1 MILDRLK
8 RATWM
13 RLDLLDRWLLK
24 ELLGPLLFFIAL
36 FTLLLLTGGV
46 MFELVRQMVDKNL
59 PITVAAQVLLFSI
72 PRWLAFS
79 VPIGTLMAS
88 LFVFTRLSANNELTA
103 LRSLGITTKRMIS
116 AALALSM
123 AMTLFSFVLND
134 VVVPRS
140 ERYAEVSLKR
150 GLGQAIAN
158 KNGEDIIYPR
168 FGRRTGVAGKSA
180 DRGLLQLFYSRKFQ
194 DGEMKDVTVLDFSRS
209 GITQMLRADRAIW
222 NEHQAGWYFLDG
234 HILTLMANGSSAK
247 ADFKRYLYPLDSA
260 PQRLA
265 GIEEDAVNMT
275 VAEALQ
281 AQRLYEESGSI
292 KEARKIR
299 VRIQEK
305 FTVPMACLVFGLFG
319 ATLGAQPS
327 YRSSRSFSFVLTLG
341 IIAVYYVIGFS
352 FSSLGVKGTLPPI
365 LAAWLPVMLFLGA
378 GGLLLKQ
385 ASR

>member
-1 MILDRLK
+1 
-8 RATWM
+8 M

-24 ELLGPLLFFIAL
+24 ELFGPLLFFIAL

-59 PITVAAQVLLFSI
+59 PITIAAQVLLLSI

-79 VPIGTLMAS
+79 VPIGTLMSS

-103 LRSLGITTKRMIS
+103 LRSLGVTTKRIIS

-140 ERYAEVSLKR
+140 QRYAEVSLKR
-150 GLGQAIAN
+150 ALGRSLASET
-158 KNGEDIIYPR
+158 GSDVIYPR
-168 FGRRTGVAGKSA
+168 FGRGFASDGETTDKT
-180 DRGLLQLFYSRKFQ
+180 LLQLFYSRNFRNGQ
-194 DGEMKDVTVLDFSRS
+194 MLDVTVLDFTRP
-209 GITQMLRADRAIW
+209 GLTQMLRADRAIW
-222 NEHQAGWYFLDG
+222 NEAQASWDFLDG
-234 HILTLMANGSSAK
+234 QVLTLAANGSSTK
-247 ADFKRYLYPLDSA
+247 ADFDRYVYPFGSG
-260 PQRLA
+260 PVSLA
-265 GIEEDAVNMT
+265 KIEKDAVNMT

-281 AQRLYEESGSI
+281 AQKLYEEAGSI

-327 YRSSRSFSFVLTLG
+327 YRSSRSFAFVLTLG
-341 IIAVYYVIGFS
+341 IIAIYYVIGFS

-365 LAAWLPVMLFLGA
+365 LAAWLPVTLFLGA

>member
-59 PITVAAQVLLFSI
+59 PITIAVQVLLFSI

-116 AALALSM
+116 AGLALSM
-123 AMTLFSFVLND
+123 VMTLFTFVLND

-140 ERYAEVSLKR
+140 ERYAEVSLKK
-150 GLGQAIAN
+150 GLGKSIASEKGSN
-158 KNGEDIIYPR
+158 IIFSNFGEKI
-168 FGRRTGVAGKSA
+168 KSDGEK
-180 DRGLLQLFYSRKFQ
+180 DRDALLQLFYARNFEDDQ
-194 DGEMKDVTVLDFSRS
+194 MLDVTVLDFTKPGFR
-209 GITQMLRADRAIW
+209 QMLIAERAIW
-222 NEHQAGWYFLDG
+222 NESQASWDFLNG
-234 HILTLMANGSSAK
+234 HVLTLAANGSSTK
-247 ADFKRYLYPLDSA
+247 ANFDRYVYPLGSG
-260 PQRLA
+260 PVKLA
-265 GIEEDAVNMT
+265 GIEKDAVNMT

-281 AQRLYEESGSI
+281 AQRLYEEAGSI
-292 KEARKIR
+292 KDARKIR

-305 FTVPMACLVFGLFG
+305 FSVPMACLVFGLFG
-319 ATLGAQPS
+319 ATLGAQPT
-327 YRSSRSFSFVLTLG
+327 YRTSRSFSFVLTLG

-365 LAAWLPVMLFLGA
+365 LAAWLPVLLSLGA

>member
-1 MILDRLK
+1 
-8 RATWM
+8 M

-59 PITVAAQVLLFSI
+59 PIAIAVQVLLFSI

-88 LFVFTRLSANNELTA
+88 LFVFTRLSANGELTA
-103 LRSLGITTKRMIS
+103 LRSLGVTTLRMIS
-116 AALALSM
+116 AAIALSLV
-123 AMTLFSFVLND
+123 MTLFTFVLND

-140 ERYAEVSLKR
+140 QRFAEITLQRALGRSL
-150 GLGQAIAN
+150 ASE
-158 KNGEDIIYPR
+158 NGRDIIYPR
-168 FGRRTGVAGKSA
+168 FGVRTGAVDEAAGK
-180 DRGLLQLFYSRKFQ
+180 GLTQLFYSRKFQ
-194 DGEMKDVTVLDFSRS
+194 DGEMLDVTVLDFSRS
-209 GITQMLRADRAIW
+209 GFTQMLRADKAIW
-222 NEHQAGWYFLDG
+222 NESQASWDFLEG
-234 HILTLMANGSSAK
+234 QILTLAANGSSTK
-247 ADFKRYLYPLDSA
+247 ADFDRYVYPLGTG
-260 PQRLA
+260 PLRLA
-265 GIEEDAVNMT
+265 GIEKDAVNMT
-275 VAEALQ
+275 VSEALQ
-281 AQRLYEESGSI
+281 AQRLYEEAGSI

-327 YRSSRSFSFVLTLG
+327 YRTSRSFSFVLTLG

-365 LAAWLPVMLFLGA
+365 LAAWLPVVLFLGA

>member
-59 PITVAAQVLLFSI
+59 PITIAVQVLLLSI

-123 AMTLFSFVLND
+123 AMTLFSFILND

-140 ERYAEVSLKR
+140 ERQAEVILKR
-150 GLGQAIAN
+150 GLGKAVASERGSN
-158 KNGEDIIYPR
+158 IIFSR
-168 FGRRTGVAGKSA
+168 FGVKIKPDGEK
-180 DRGLLQLFYSRKFQ
+180 DRDALLQLFYARNFE
-194 DGEMKDVTVLDFSRS
+194 DGEMVQVKVLDFTKPGLS
-209 GITQMLRADRAIW
+209 QMLIAERATW
-222 NEHQAGWYFLDG
+222 NEAQASWDFLNG
-234 HILTLMANGSSAK
+234 QVVTLAANGSSTK
-247 ADFKRYLYPLDSA
+247 ADFDRYIYPLGSG
-260 PQRLA
+260 PLRLA
-265 GIEEDAVNMT
+265 SIEKDAVNMT
-275 VAEALQ
+275 VAEAFQ
-281 AQRLYEESGSI
+281 ALRLYEEAGSI
-292 KEARKIR
+292 KEARKMR

-327 YRSSRSFSFVLTLG
+327 YRSSRSFAFVLTLG

-365 LAAWLPVMLFLGA
+365 LAAWLPVMLSLGA

>member
-24 ELLGPLLFFIAL
+24 ELLGPLLFFIGL

-59 PITVAAQVLLFSI
+59 PITIAVQVLLLSI

-123 AMTLFSFVLND
+123 AMTLFSFILND

-140 ERYAEVSLKR
+140 ERQAEVILKR
-150 GLGQAIAN
+150 GLGKAVASEKGSN
-158 KNGEDIIYPR
+158 IIFSR
-168 FGRRTGVAGKSA
+168 FGVKIKPDGEK
-180 DRGLLQLFYSRKFQ
+180 DRDALLQLFYARNFE
-194 DGEMKDVTVLDFSRS
+194 DGEMVQVKVLDFTKPGLS
-209 GITQMLRADRAIW
+209 QMLIAERATW
-222 NEHQAGWYFLDG
+222 NEAQASWDFLNG
-234 HILTLMANGSSAK
+234 QVVTLAANGSSTK
-247 ADFKRYLYPLDSA
+247 ADFDRYIYPLGSG
-260 PQRLA
+260 PLRLA
-265 GIEEDAVNMT
+265 SIEKDAVNMT
-275 VAEALQ
+275 VAEAFQ
-281 AQRLYEESGSI
+281 ALRLYEEAGSI
-292 KEARKIR
+292 KEARKMR

-327 YRSSRSFSFVLTLG
+327 YRTSRSFSFVLTLG
-341 IIAVYYVIGFS
+341 IIAIYYVIGFS

-365 LAAWLPVMLFLGA
+365 LAAWLPVLLSLGA

>member
-59 PITVAAQVLLFSI
+59 PITIAAQVLFLSI
-72 PRWLAFS
+72 PRWMAFS

-116 AALALSM
+116 AALSLSM
-123 AMTLFSFVLND
+123 VMTLFTFVLND
-134 VVVPRS
+134 AVVPRS
-140 ERYAEVSLKR
+140 ERYAEVSLKKA
-150 GLGQAIAN
+150 L
-158 KNGEDIIYPR
+158 
-168 FGRRTGVAGKSA
+168 GKSIA
-180 DRGLLQLFYSRKFQ
+180 SEKGSNIIFSNFGEKIKSDGEKDRDALLQLFYARNFEDDQ
-194 DGEMKDVTVLDFSRS
+194 MLDVTVLDFTKPGLS
-209 GITQMLRADRAIW
+209 QMLIAERAIW
-222 NEHQAGWYFLDG
+222 NESQASWDFLDG
-234 HILTLMANGSSAK
+234 HVLTMAANGSSTK
-247 ADFKRYLYPLDSA
+247 ANFDRYVYPLGSG
-260 PQRLA
+260 PVKLA
-265 GIEEDAVNMT
+265 SIEKDAVNMT

-281 AQRLYEESGSI
+281 VQRLYEEAGSI

-327 YRSSRSFSFVLTLG
+327 YRSSRSFAFVLTLG

-365 LAAWLPVMLFLGA
+365 LAAWLPVMLSLGA